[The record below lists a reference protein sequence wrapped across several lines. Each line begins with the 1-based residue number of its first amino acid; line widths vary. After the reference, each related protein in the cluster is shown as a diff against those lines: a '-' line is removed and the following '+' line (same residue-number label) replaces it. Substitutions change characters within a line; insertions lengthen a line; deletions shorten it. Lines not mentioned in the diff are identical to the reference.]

1 MTQSEGSFVNSSSK
15 ISSSSFNWEFLRLLE
30 MLFDE
35 KNVELDLST
44 NLYRG
49 ILEKAWPHGNSPDFP
64 GFP

>member
-1 MTQSEGSFVNSSSK
+1 
-15 ISSSSFNWEFLRLLE
+15 